1 MAAPRAY
8 VLDVRPQ
15 LARGE
20 EPFPLIRAR
29 LAGLPAH
36 DRLTVIAPFLPAP
49 LIELHKGEGYSASAE
64 HRADG
69 AWAVTFWRA

>member
-1 MAAPRAY
+1 MAAPRTH

-20 EPFPLIRAR
+20 EPFPVIRAR
-29 LAGLPAH
+29 LAALPFAE
-36 DRLTVIAPFLPAP
+36 RLTVIAPFLPSP
-49 LIELHKGEGYSASAE
+49 LIELHRGEGYLTAAE

-69 AWAVTFWRA
+69 AWAITFWRA